1 MNSFKS
7 SLHNPTFYLIL
18 LTAFALPT
26 MSNAESYD
34 FKVVF
39 AAEVPGSTEIGVQ
52 NYDAAIEILESRAK
66 DSNRPYIADEL
77 ATLCAL
83 YIVKRRLATARKT
96 CHNAVET
103 DQSHF
108 AYNYRGV
115 LRAYL
120 ADAAGA
126 VRDFERARV
135 LPSDRQRYI
144 KELMRGNAR
153 LIATGNYAVAI
164 KYAER
169 RGRPDPVQAF
179 ISRVGGASVEDLGY

>member
-39 AAEVPGSTEIGVQ
+39 AAEVPGSTEIGVE

-66 DSNRPYIADEL
+66 DSNKPYIADEL

-83 YIVKRRLATARKT
+83 YVVKRRLAAARRT

-103 DQSHF
+103 DQSHL
-108 AYNYRGV
+108 AYNNRGV
-115 LRAYL
+115 LRAHL
-120 ADAAGA
+120 GDAAGA

-144 KELMRGNAR
+144 KELMRGDAR

-164 KYAER
+164 EYAER

-179 ISRVGGASVEDLGY
+179 IGRVGGANVEELGY

>member
-1 MNSFKS
+1 MNSSKS
-7 SLHNPTFYLIL
+7 LLHNPTFYLIL

-66 DSNRPYIADEL
+66 DSNKPYIADEL

-103 DQSHF
+103 DQSHL
-108 AYNYRGV
+108 AYNNRGV
-115 LRAYL
+115 LRAHL
-120 ADAAGA
+120 GDAAGA
-126 VRDFERARV
+126 VRD
-135 LPSDRQRYI
+135 YI
-144 KELMRGNAR
+144 KELMRGDAR

-169 RGRPDPVQAF
+169 RDRPDPLQAF
-179 ISRVGGASVEDLGY
+179 IGRVGGANVEDLGY